1 MEITGGYA
9 CTRAKIPEVYSQ
21 PEHRLDRGK
30 VIAAEL
36 NSGKL
41 FANIAGI
48 RSYVAVNLRG
58 MRRLI
63 ARIRSSPLENN
74 RKKINT
80 AVHAIAVFDGLKI
93 ASYVKITTPLCISFC
108 ITIKKK
114 V

>member
-21 PEHRLDRGK
+21 SEHRLDRGK
-30 VIAAEL
+30 VIAGELVL

-41 FANIAGI
+41 FADIAGI

-58 MRRLI
+58 MRRLT

-80 AVHAIAVFDGLKI
+80 AVRAIVY
-93 ASYVKITTPLCISFC
+93 SMS
-108 ITIKKK
+108 
-114 V
+114 